1 MTPAVDEALAA
12 AVMEILEVS
21 AFELADLVEPTAPPA
36 DALGATLVFHGPPS
50 GTMRMWIDAAEA
62 RAFTAAALGQDEATP
77 AALADAVRELANMIA
92 GHVLGRVWTDVCV
105 ALDGAVLGAPEPG
118 AAYPVQ
124 LAGEH
129 GRIAVA
135 LDVAP

>member
-1 MTPAVDEALAA
+1 MTPAVAEALAA
-12 AVMEILEVS
+12 AVVEILEVS
-21 AFELADLVEPTAPPA
+21 AFELADLVDPTAPPA

-50 GTMRMWIDAAEA
+50 GTMRMWIDPAEA
-62 RAFTAAALGQDEATP
+62 RAFTAAALGLDEPTAD
-77 AALADAVRELANMIA
+77 AVADAVRELANMIA

-105 ALDGAVLGAPEPG
+105 GLDGAVLGAPDG
-118 AAYPVQ
+118 GAYPVQ

>member
-1 MTPAVDEALAA
+1 MTPEVAEALAA
-12 AVMEILEVS
+12 AIVEILEVS
-21 AFELADLVEPTAPPA
+21 AFELADLVEPTEPPA

-62 RAFTAAALGQDEATP
+62 RAFTAAALGQDEPTP
-77 AALADAVRELANMIA
+77 AALADAIRELANMIA

-105 ALDGAVLGAPEPG
+105 ALDGAVLGAPDSG

-135 LDVAP
+135 LEVTP